1 MWRLRGEERMAS
13 SRVSQPGSRRTTPA
27 SNFSLLSQVPSWLVT
42 STALIRNCRNDSR
55 RIAEALS
62 SRLTKAALQ
71 TAFFWAATDKNISP
85 GWKKYFIA
93 LRRICLEYFESV
105 FTPQDRAQ
113 MTRSCGGHHVKC
125 SN

>member
-62 SRLTKAALQ
+62 SRLTNAALQ
-71 TAFFWAATDKNISP
+71 TAFFWAATDKN
-85 GWKKYFIA
+85 F
-93 LRRICLEYFESV
+93 LRVGKSILSRCGVICLEYFESV

-113 MTRSCGGHHVKC
+113 ITR
-125 SN
+125 